1 MRNREER
8 LTWVES
14 LMTTSNR
21 QTLRRNAA
29 VIPSDAG
36 SMAIEFPYVLE
47 VVFAERM
54 EPFAFLP
61 DEFCGVV
68 ARGSTLFP
76 IIDVGGDRGRP
87 SKIVLISDRAAR
99 YGLRFFGPPHVIDL
113 DAAEQRRSGPLPA
126 PKPDELPTPLVAS
139 KRIATPDGC
148 ALLLDIEAISD
159 TLLEE

>member
-76 IIDVGGDRGRP
+76 I
-87 SKIVLISDRAAR
+87 SDRAAR